1 MGSQQL
7 YDLDALRSFL
17 RENAGVTGPI
27 EVTGRAPGGSSNI
40 TLFLDVDGERWV
52 LRRPPAGELLP
63 TSHDML
69 REYRFLR
76 AVHGTSV
83 PVPEPIVA
91 CADPAVIGAPFY
103 TMRYVDGVLL
113 SGQANNPDFAQP
125 GEARALTTELISVLA
140 GLHGLDW
147 AALGLEGRPTGFL
160 QRQVRRWTGQL
171 ALTPTAPRLGPGL
184 AEATAWIS
192 ANVPESRRESIVHG
206 DYTPNNILVRQPPGS
221 RVAAVLDWE
230 MATIGD
236 PLADVAWMMQG
247 WAGGASRSRENPA
260 AWVTRLPGS
269 LSREEAIEL
278 YEEKSGAPFENQMF
292 YRAFSM
298 WKSIAIL
305 EGLYALYVEGRA
317 AEPSVARFEQSVPQQ
332 VAELVALLNQL

>member
-1 MGSQQL
+1 MSSQQL

-17 RENAGVTGPI
+17 RDQAGITGPI
-27 EVTGRAPGGSSNI
+27 DVTGRAPGGSSNI

-52 LRRPPAGELLP
+52 LRRPPAGDLLP

-76 AVHGTSV
+76 AIHGTPV

-91 CADPAVIGAPFY
+91 CADPTVIGAPFY
-103 TMRYVDGVLL
+103 TMRYVEGLLL
-113 SGQANNPDFAQP
+113 SGQANNPGLAQP
-125 GEARALTTELISVLA
+125 DECRALTTQVISVLA
-140 GLHGLDW
+140 DLHGLDW
-147 AALGLEGRPTGFL
+147 AGLGLEGKPTGFL
-160 QRQVRRWTGQL
+160 QRQVRRWTEQL
-171 ALTPTAPRLGPGL
+171 SLTPTAPRLGPGL
-184 AEATAWIS
+184 AEVTAWIA
-192 ANVPESRRESIVHG
+192 ANVPDSRRESIVHG
-206 DYTPNNILVRQPPGS
+206 DYTPNNILVRQPPGA

-236 PLADVAWMMQG
+236 PLADVAWLMQG
-247 WAGGASRSRENPA
+247 WAGGPRSGENPA
-260 AWVTRLPGS
+260 AWITRLPGS
-269 LSREEAIEL
+269 LSREEAVNL
-278 YEEKSGAPFENQMF
+278 YEQKSGAPFENQTF

-317 AEPSVARFEQSVPQQ
+317 ADPGVARFEHSVPQQ
-332 VAELVALLNQL
+332 VSELVALLNQL

>member
-1 MGSQQL
+1 MSSQQL
-7 YDLDALRSFL
+7 YDLDGLQSFL
-17 RENAGVTGPI
+17 RDSTGVTGPI
-27 EVTGRAPGGSSNI
+27 DVTGRAPGGSSNI

-52 LRRPPAGELLP
+52 LRRPPSGELLP

-76 AVHGTSV
+76 AIHGTSV

-91 CADPAVIGAPFY
+91 CDDPTVIGAPFY
-103 TMRYVDGVLL
+103 TMRYVDGLLL
-113 SGQANNPDFAQP
+113 SREATNP
-125 GEARALTTELISVLA
+125 GLARPDACRAITTELMQVLA
-140 GLHGLDW
+140 DLHGLDW
-147 AALGLEGRPTGFL
+147 ANLGLEGRPTGFL

-184 AEATAWIS
+184 QEVTDWIS
-192 ANVPESRRESIVHG
+192 ANVPDSRRESIVHG
-206 DYTPNNILVRQPPGS
+206 DYTPNNILVRRPPEA
-221 RVAAVLDWE
+221 RVAALLDWE

-236 PLADVAWMMQG
+236 PLADLAWLMQG
-247 WAGGASRSRENPA
+247 WVASGSRPGENPA
-260 AWVTRLPGS
+260 AWITRLPGS

-278 YEEKSGAPFENQMF
+278 YERKSGAPFENQTF

-305 EGLYALYVEGRA
+305 EGLYSLYVEGRA
-317 AEPSVARFEQSVPQQ
+317 ADPSVARFEHSVPQQ
-332 VAELVALLNQL
+332 LSELVALLNKL